1 MKVLIV
7 DDETHV
13 RAAIRLLVDWQK
25 HGIEQVDEA
34 ADGEQA
40 IAYIEQHKPQI
51 VMTDMMMPNVNGMKL
66 MEWINEHSPT
76 TKLIAISGHG
86 DFNLVRH
93 TLQHGGID
101 YLLKPIEPDGVNEAI
116 GRAVEAWNKEEAE
129 RSKRNQQQIQMNE
142 FKPVVSEKLWSSLI
156 DDPSAHAQ
164 LSTVRRIQQSF
175 ELPFDIEH
183 IRLALVYVD
192 ADDEAFKHRFR
203 HHRDLLYFSLV
214 NIMSEYVND
223 SCQRGVVFRRWNSP
237 GEIAIVLWK
246 QTEVLDILLQDINE
260 ALYRTLHRR
269 LHFGCSGVRHFP
281 AGMAQCYDEAKQAL
295 LERNLLLG
303 DRYLHSVPATAST
316 IATAGSGTIPA
327 SSSHVGIATSAL
339 GAADSA
345 VASISGHVAES
356 VKSIRLSAYEESWKL
371 AVLSGSAAQ
380 MTEAVQPFMEAVRA
394 SGYLTPKLLHASY
407 REWETIRA
415 NIAHE
420 AVGEAAEQL
429 LRQYPSQTAQAHA
442 SPHIAEPFSLDA
454 WQRLWLQELTLLA
467 DACYMQQGQE
477 QHIIFDIAKYV
488 EQHYQQDISLQEM
501 AQRFF
506 VSREYISRKFKQQFG
521 INLSDY
527 LAAIRTKKA
536 KLLLMNPHLRISQV
550 AAMVGIPDEKYF
562 SKVFKKQVGVS
573 PNEYRKT
580 QQL

>member
-7 DDETHV
+7 DDEAHV

-40 IAYIEQHKPQI
+40 IAYIQQHKPQI
-51 VMTDMMMPNVNGMKL
+51 IMTDMMMPNVNGMKL
-66 MEWINEHSPT
+66 MEWISEHSPN

-101 YLLKPIEPDGVNEAI
+101 YLLKPIEPDSVNEAI
-116 GRAVEAWNKEEAE
+116 GRAVEAWSKEEAE

-156 DDPSAHAQ
+156 DDPSAQ
-164 LSTVRRIQQSF
+164 LSTIRRIQQSF
-175 ELPFDIEH
+175 ELPINMEQ

-192 ADDEAFKHRFR
+192 ADDEAFKQRFR
-203 HHRDLLYFSLV
+203 QHRDLLYFSLV

-223 SCQRGVVFRRWNSP
+223 SCKRGVVFRRWNSP
-237 GEIAIVLWK
+237 GEIVIVLWQ
-246 QTEVLDILLQDINE
+246 QTEALDILLQDINE

-269 LHFGCSGVRHFP
+269 LHFGCSGVRTFLG
-281 AGMAQCYDEAKQAL
+281 GMAQCYEEAKQAL
-295 LERNLLLG
+295 FERNLLIG
-303 DRYLHSVPATAST
+303 DRYLHRIPATAST
-316 IATAGSGTIPA
+316 TASAESGTTTA
-327 SSSHVGIATSAL
+327 SNSHVGAAT
-339 GAADSA
+339 GAAGVSTPGA
-345 VASISGHVAES
+345 VAES
-356 VKSIRLSAYEESWKL
+356 LKSIRLSAYEENWKL

-380 MTEAVQPFMEAVRA
+380 MAEALQPFIEAVRA
-394 SGYLTPKLLHASY
+394 TGYITPKLLHASY

-420 AVGEAAEQL
+420 AIGEAAAQL
-429 LRQYPSQTAQAHA
+429 LRQYPSQLAQAHA

-488 EQHYQQDISLQEM
+488 EQHYHQDISLQEM

-573 PNEYRKT
+573 PNEYRKS

>member
-51 VMTDMMMPNVNGMKL
+51 IMTDMMMPNVNGMKL
-66 MEWINEHSPT
+66 MEWISEHSPT

-116 GRAVEAWNKEEAE
+116 GRAVEVWNKEEAE

-156 DDPSAHAQ
+156 DDPSANAQ
-164 LSTVRRIQQSF
+164 MSTVRRIQQSF
-175 ELPFDIEH
+175 ELASDIEH
-183 IRLALVYVD
+183 IRLALVYVN

-223 SCQRGVVFRRWNSP
+223 SHQRGVVFRRWNSP
-237 GEIAIVLWK
+237 GEIAIVLWQ
-246 QTEVLDILLQDINE
+246 QTEALDILLQDINE

-269 LHFGCSGVRHFP
+269 LHFGCSDVRNFP
-281 AGMAQCYDEAKQAL
+281 AGMAQCYEEAKQAL

-303 DRYLHSVPATAST
+303 DRYLHNVPATAST
-316 IATAGSGTIPA
+316 FATAA
-327 SSSHVGIATSAL
+327 SDTTIATSSHNDATRAISSPTTGT
-339 GAADSA
+339 GAEG
-345 VASISGHVAES
+345 VR
-356 VKSIRLSAYEESWKL
+356 SIRLSAYEESWKL

-429 LRQYPSQTAQAHA
+429 LRQYPSQTAHTHA

-488 EQHYQQDISLQEM
+488 EQHYHQDISLQEM

-573 PNEYRKT
+573 PNEYRKS